1 MNLLQ
6 TFPIAVRA
14 LLRNKTRSLLT
25 TLGVVI
31 GVASVISMVAIG
43 EGARARVEQTF
54 ASMGTNL
61 LIVTS
66 GSTMGGGAMGG
77 AGSLPT
83 LTWDD
88 LRAIRAEASAVE
100 LAAPQVN
107 LRTSIVG
114 DGGNWTT
121 QITGTT
127 PEFFALRAWKLAS
140 GTAFDAS
147 EVESAAKVVVL
158 GQTAAEKIFGSATDA
173 IGQSIRIKGVP
184 FVVVGLLDRKGQSPF
199 GQDYDDTAIVPVTTF
214 VQKLQGGLQK
224 FIPGVV
230 LVGARSSGDT
240 RRAEQQIA
248 LLLRE
253 RHHVA
258 TPAEDDF
265 GIRNLSEMAAAQQQ
279 GTQTLTTLLAAIAV
293 VSLLVGGIGIMNIML
308 VSVTE
313 RTREIGIRM
322 AVGARPGHILA
333 QFLVEAITLSLAGGL
348 LGLALGLGVARTLE
362 AQLGWPLV
370 IRPDVSAIAI
380 GFSAIVGVVF
390 GLYPA
395 QRAAR
400 LDVIEAL
407 RFE

>member
-127 PEFFALRAWKLAS
+127 PEFFSLRAWRLAS

-380 GFSAIVGVVF
+380 GFSALVGVVF

>member
-140 GTAFDAS
+140 GTAFDTS

-158 GQTAAEKIFGSATDA
+158 GETAAEKIFGSATDA